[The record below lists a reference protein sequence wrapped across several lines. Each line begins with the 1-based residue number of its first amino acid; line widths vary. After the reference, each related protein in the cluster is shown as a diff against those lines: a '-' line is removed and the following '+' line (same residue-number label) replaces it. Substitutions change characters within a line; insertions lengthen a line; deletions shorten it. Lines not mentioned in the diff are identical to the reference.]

1 MNATPTESVHEA
13 KSFCRM
19 CIAACGVVLT
29 IDQGRITGI
38 RGDRDHPIS
47 KGYACFKGLQAVDAH
62 HGAARQLHTLQRTE
76 GGSFQRVGTE
86 QALDDIA
93 QRLAAIVARD
103 GPNAVALFRGTAGF
117 HTSTAFRMHG
127 EFLRALGS
135 TSLYTTLTIDQS
147 AKYIAAGRL
156 GTWHAGQIH
165 IDDAEVLLMFGC
177 NPLVSHSAGG
187 MLVSDPVKRLKL
199 ARARGMKLI
208 VVDPRESETARHAD
222 IFLQPI
228 PGTDAVVAAGLLRL
242 ILAAG
247 LHDADFCAAH
257 VLGLDTLRR
266 TVEPFTPE
274 VVAQRAGIGAEDLRA
289 AALLF
294 AQPSRRGA
302 VITGTGTNMAP
313 HSNLAEH
320 LIQCL
325 DVVCGH
331 FKRAGERMPH
341 FDPLQPPVHW
351 YADVVA
357 PTRPWD
363 ALPASR
369 IRGVGHLYGEK
380 LTATLADEIL
390 TPGPGQI
397 KALVIDGANI
407 ANSVP
412 DKARM
417 LQALRSLELLVVID
431 PHLTPTAEQAHY
443 VFSPKLQYE
452 RDDLPLTLGR
462 PLYADAWTQY
472 APAAIAPPPGS
483 DVVDDW
489 YVFFALARRMGLPLQ
504 YGGQAMA
511 MDRVPTS
518 EELLS
523 MGLHRATVTLADIQ
537 HSADGIWDGRS
548 EPNPVLP
555 ARPGAGRFAVAP
567 QDVVDELHA
576 IAAEPRAEALEDNA
590 FQLISRRMRDV
601 NGSLGMHTASI
612 RQRNP
617 YNPLHMHGDDLA
629 RLQLIPG
636 QRVRIRAQ
644 HGGIVGIVKPDNTL
658 RRGVVS
664 MSHNWGR
671 ADNDPA
677 SFEAHGASTNLL
689 ISADRAYEAINAMPH
704 MSAIP
709 VSIEAYE
716 ERT

>member
-1 MNATPTESVHEA
+1 MNANPTGSVHET
-13 KSFCRM
+13 KSFYRM

-38 RGDRDHPIS
+38 RGDREHPIS

-62 HGAARQLHTLQRTE
+62 HGAARQLHTLHRTDD
-76 GGSFQRVGTE
+76 GSLQRVDTE
-86 QALDDIA
+86 HALDDIA

-135 TSLYTTLTIDQS
+135 STLYTTLTIDQS

-156 GTWHAGQIH
+156 GSWHAGQIH
-165 IDDAEVLLMFGC
+165 IDDADVLLVFGC

-208 VVDPRESETARHAD
+208 VVDPRESENAHHAD

-228 PGTDAVVAAGLLRL
+228 PGTDPIVAAGLLRL
-242 ILAAG
+242 ILVAR
-247 LHDADFCAAH
+247 LHDTDFCEDH
-257 VLGLDTLRR
+257 VQGLDALRSM
-266 TVEPFTPE
+266 VEPFTPE
-274 VVAQRAGIGAEDLRA
+274 TVAQRAGIDVAALQA
-289 AALLF
+289 AAVLF

-331 FKRAGERMPH
+331 FKRAGERMRH
-341 FDPLQPPVHW
+341 FDPLQPSMQRH
-351 YADVVA
+351 ADVVA

-380 LTATLADEIL
+380 LSATLADEIL
-390 TPGPGQI
+390 KPGPGQI

-412 DKARM
+412 DKVRM

-431 PHLTPTAEQAHY
+431 PHLTPTAEQAHF
-443 VFSPKLQYE
+443 VFSPELQYE
-452 RDDLPLTLGR
+452 RDDLPMTLGR
-462 PLYADAWTQY
+462 QLYSDAWTQY
-472 APAAIAPPPGS
+472 APAAIAPPPDSG
-483 DVVDDW
+483 VVDDW
-489 YVFFALARRMGLPLQ
+489 YVFFALAQRMGLPMQ
-504 YGGQAMA
+504 YGGQTIA

-523 MGLHRATVTLADIQ
+523 LSLYRATVTLADIQ
-537 HSADGIWDGRS
+537 HSADGIWDRRN
-548 EPNPVLP
+548 EPTQVLP
-555 ARPGAGRFAVAP
+555 ARPSAGRFAVAP
-567 QDVVDELHA
+567 QDVVDELNT
-576 IAAEPRAEALEDNA
+576 IAAEPRAADLDGNA
-590 FQLISRRMRDV
+590 FHLIVRRMRDV
-601 NGSLGMHTASI
+601 NGSLGMHTDSI
-612 RQRNP
+612 RHRNP
-617 YNPLHMHGDDLA
+617 YNPLHMHGDDLV
-629 RLQLIPG
+629 RLQLMPG
-636 QRVRIRAQ
+636 QRVHICAQ
-644 HGGIVGIVKPDNTL
+644 FGAIVGIVKPDNSL

-664 MSHNWGR
+664 MSHKWGR

-677 SFEAHGASTNLL
+677 SYDLHGASTNLL
-689 ISADRAYEAINAMPH
+689 ISADQAFESINAMPH

-709 VSIEAYE
+709 VLIEAYE
-716 ERT
+716 GRN